1 MFIAIREVHQYTL
14 VKTLVTLAITFAGLV
29 IVVVIAAIVYSV
41 FGQLISFISTIW
53 SEITLHL

>member
-1 MFIAIREVHQYTL
+1 

-41 FGQLISFISTIW
+41 FGQLIGFISTIW

>member
-1 MFIAIREVHQYTL
+1 MSILIA
-14 VKTLVTLAITFAGLV
+14 FAGLV